1 MAEPLKSVRG
11 MNDLLPPDSAKW
23 HYFESR
29 CRELFTRYGYQ
40 EIRTPILESTALF
53 SRGIGESTDIVEK
66 EMYTFRDLSDRPMTM
81 RPEGTAACV
90 RAYIQHSIHK
100 HEPVTRWFYSGPMFR
115 YERVQKGRYR
125 QFYQLGVE
133 AYGVAEATVEAEQ
146 IAMLYEL
153 YGSVGIEGLE
163 VLINSVGSG
172 EDRPRYRQALVEFA
186 TPFASQLCGDCQRRL
201 TSNPLRLLDCKVE
214 RDRER
219 MKDAPSVLG
228 SLGEES
234 RAHFQS
240 ATQALDALG
249 VPYTIAPKLVR
260 GLDYY
265 TGTVFEITAKAEA
278 LGNQST
284 IVAGGRYDGL
294 VESLGGPSTPAVGF
308 ALGVERAVLTLS
320 GEAEDYRNK
329 PHVFIVSRGEQA
341 AAAKLGV
348 AAELRQAGLYVE
360 LEHRPTSMKSQ
371 FKRADKLGAQFVIT
385 IGDDEI
391 ANNTVQLKDMNERS
405 EQSVPRDRVGH
416 TLAALCG
423 E

>member
-1 MAEPLKSVRG
+1 

-29 CRELFTRYGYQ
+29 CRELFSRYGYQ
-40 EIRTPILESTALF
+40 EIRTPILESTAVF
-53 SRGIGESTDIVEK
+53 SRGIGENTDIVEK
-66 EMYTFRDLSDRPMTM
+66 EMYSFKDLSDRPMTM

-90 RAYIQHSIHK
+90 RAYIQHSIQK
-100 HEPVTRWFYSGPMFR
+100 QEPVTRWFYSGPMFR
-115 YERVQKGRYR
+115 YERMQKGRYR
-125 QFYQLGVE
+125 QFYQIGVE

-163 VLINSVGSG
+163 VLINSVGTS
-172 EDRPRYRQALVEFA
+172 EDRPRYRKALVDFA
-186 TPFASQLCGDCQRRL
+186 TPFAQELCGDCQRRL
-201 TSNPLRLLDCKVE
+201 TTNPLRLLDCKVKS
-214 RDRER
+214 DRER
-219 MKDAPSVLG
+219 MKDAPSVLD

-234 RAHFQS
+234 LAHFKS
-240 ATQALDALG
+240 ATSALDALG
-249 VPYTIAPKLVR
+249 IPYTIDPKLVR

-265 TGTVFEITAKAEA
+265 TGTVFEITANTET

-294 VESLGGPSTPAVGF
+294 VESLGGPATPAVGF
-308 ALGVERAVLTLS
+308 ALGVERAVLSLS
-320 GEAEDYRNK
+320 GDPEDYRQK
-329 PHVFIVSRGEQA
+329 PHVFVVSRGEEA
-341 AAAKLGV
+341 DAAKLSL
-348 AAELRQAGLYVE
+348 AAELRHAGLYVE
-360 LEHRPTSMKSQ
+360 LEHRPVSMKSQ

-385 IGDDEI
+385 IGDEEL
-391 ANNTVQLKDMNERS
+391 AENTVKLKNMSERS
-405 EQSVPRDRVGH
+405 EKSVARDQIRR